1 MSELEQL
8 MADLESIRCRVND
21 LETKNY
27 LQQHLA
33 IVYWELHRLNRK
45 KEGLPLYESETYESP
60 LYESAPVSVVDAIES
75 RDFGTS
81 VTT

>member
-1 MSELEQL
+1 MTDLQIL
-8 MADLESIRCRVND
+8 MADIESIRCRVND
-21 LETKNY
+21 LETRDY
-27 LQQHLA
+27 LQQHLS
-33 IVYWELHRLNRK
+33 IVYWELHRLHRK

>member
-21 LETKNY
+21 LESKNY

-33 IVYWELHRLNRK
+33 IVYWELHRLHRK
-45 KEGLPLYESETYESP
+45 KEGLPLYESS
-60 LYESAPVSVVDAIES
+60 PVSVVDAIES
-75 RDFGTS
+75 RDFGAS